1 MKRQALTVGLIL
13 LGIAVGLACGVTTEA
28 QRKAPAGATE
38 VNSAYTVS
46 GPYTHRNLT
55 IFLIHGTDQTTGHV
69 PLTLQ
74 EAMAQKKVKV
84 HETSEV
90 NELAIENVSAEEVYV
105 QSGDIV
111 KGGKQDRVLAYDLIV
126 PPHSGRMPLEAFC
139 VEHGRWSGRGSERA
153 AAFSGSNNMLNS
165 KDLKLAA
172 KHKNSQS
179 EVWDKVAQ
187 AQTKLGAGV
196 AAASPP
202 AMIAADRSTRVSAG
216 RVGNAAGGGGS
227 GAAETVT
234 VTSSASASSLQLTLE
249 NTRVQQTASEYI
261 KKLSSVTAGKNDVIG
276 YVFAIN
282 GQLNSADVY
291 SSNTLFKKLW
301 SKLLEASAIEA
312 IGEFQ
317 KDKTFASLKAES
329 VTAFLKEAESGRVDE
344 KQVTSRVTMIKRET
358 DKNLFFE
365 TRDRKRHDN
374 WIHRNYI
381 TK

>member
-1 MKRQALTVGLIL
+1 MKRQTLIIGLIL
-13 LGIAVGLACGVTTEA
+13 LGVAIGLACGVTTDA
-28 QRKAPAGATE
+28 QRQAPTA
-38 VNSAYTVS
+38 VNSAYTMS
-46 GPYTHRNLT
+46 GPYSHNNLT
-55 IFLIHGTDQTTGHV
+55 IFLIHGADQMQGRV

-139 VEHGRWSGRGSERA
+139 VEHGRWSGRGSETA
-153 AAFSGSNNMLNS
+153 AAFSGSSKMLNS

-196 AAASPP
+196 AAASP
-202 AMIAADRSTRVSAG
+202 MIAADSSTRVGAG
-216 RVGNAAGGGGS
+216 RVGNVAGGGG
-227 GAAETVT
+227 GEAAETVT

-249 NTRVQQTASEYI
+249 NTRVQQTAGEYI
-261 KKLSSVTAGKNDVIG
+261 KKLSPVTAGKTDVIG
-276 YVFAIN
+276 FVFAIN

-291 SSNTLFKKLW
+291 SSNALFKKLW

-312 IGEFQ
+312 ISEFQ
-317 KDKTFASLKAES
+317 KDKTFAPLKAES
-329 VTAFLKEAESGRVDE
+329 AMAFLKEAESGKSDE
-344 KQVTSRVTMIKRET
+344 KKVTARVTMIKRET

-365 TRDRKRHDN
+365 TRDHRRNDT
-374 WIHRNYI
+374 WMHRNYL